1 MTIAIWVELEL
12 ALFKKELRECNF
24 WSFFMAVPFDFAD
37 TATSD
42 IWSYKKVLRY
52 FLFSLS
58 AKLDNIFNCQKWNYS
73 FFQSSVHSLNL

>member
-42 IWSYKKVLRY
+42 IWSYKKVLCY
-52 FLFSLS
+52 FLFSSS

>member
-1 MTIAIWVELEL
+1 
-12 ALFKKELRECNF
+12 
-24 WSFFMAVPFDFAD
+24 MAVPFDFAD

-73 FFQSSVHSLNL
+73 FPPKFSSFIEFVNRDTHLLLEKVSNHFVD